1 MSIKRAYG
9 AEQPYIP
16 AGIFKIRLPF
26 IHYKWEWAEF
36 FQALLMCSTC
46 LGAIPVLQQV
56 LGVSFEIAWSM
67 VIINGFLYCL
77 HVLLGDPVVPGWI
90 TPAIPLVVAFLGKYQ
105 LGVVRYQELI
115 ALQLIVGIIFLLM
128 GITGAAGRLMRIVP
142 NSIKAG
148 VLLGAGTAAIIGEFN
163 ADGRFQKY
171 PVSIAVGCLIA
182 FFCLFSIQ
190 FRKMRATSRFW
201 NTIGK
206 VGMLPAIIIAIVVG
220 PIVGELPW
228 FHIEIGTF
236 FKVADIAGVWN
247 KLSPFS
253 IGFPTVSMFLTAV
266 PLAVVVYIIAFGDF
280 ITSEALITEA
290 DEARKDEKID
300 FNANRSNLIS
310 SIRNIVM
317 ALICPYTQLCG
328 PLWAAVTAAVA
339 QRYKEGPEAMESI
352 HSGAGTFRWSTFLG
366 VSLVPIVSLLQ
377 PVLPVALSL
386 TLLVQG
392 YICTRL
398 AMEMCKT
405 DTERGIAGC
414 MGAVLAIQGAAWGLA
429 VGILL
434 YFALKGYSKKKA
446 TDSVPQ
452 AAEIK

>member
-1 MSIKRAYG
+1 MAMKRTYG

-16 AGIFKIRLPF
+16 AGIFKIRVPF
-26 IHYKWEWAEF
+26 IHYRWEWPEF

-115 ALQLIVGIIFLLM
+115 ALQLIVGVIFLLM
-128 GITGAAGRLMRIVP
+128 GVTGAAGKLMKVVP

-163 ADGRFQKY
+163 TGGRFSKY
-171 PVSIAVGCLIA
+171 PVSITAGCLIA
-182 FFCLFSIQ
+182 FFCLFSSQ
-190 FRKMRATSRFW
+190 FMKMRANNRFW

-206 VGMLPAIIIAIVVG
+206 VGMLPAIIIAVFLA
-220 PIVGELPW
+220 PMAGELPW

-236 FKVADIAGVWN
+236 FKVADFAGIWN
-247 KLSPFS
+247 TLSPFS
-253 IGFPTVSMFLTAV
+253 IGFPAVSMFLSAL
-266 PLAVVVYIIAFGDF
+266 PLAIVVYIIAFGDF
-280 ITSEALITEA
+280 ITSEALIHEA
-290 DEARKDEKID
+290 DEVRKDEKID

-310 SIRNIVM
+310 AIRNIVM

-328 PLWAAVTAAVA
+328 PLWAAVTASVA

-366 VSLVPIVSLLQ
+366 VSCIPIVSLLQ

-398 AMEMCKT
+398 AMDMCET
-405 DTERGIAGC
+405 DTDRGIAGC

-429 VGILL
+429 VGVLL
-434 YFALKGYSKKKA
+434 YFALKSYSKKKDA
-446 TDSVPQ
+446 DPIPE